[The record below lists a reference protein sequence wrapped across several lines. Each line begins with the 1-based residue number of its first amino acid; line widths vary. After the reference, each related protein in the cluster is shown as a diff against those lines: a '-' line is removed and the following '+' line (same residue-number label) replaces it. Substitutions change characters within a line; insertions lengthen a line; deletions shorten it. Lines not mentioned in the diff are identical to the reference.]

1 MPQSVYHIQL
11 EEIQAEIDMLNEACT
26 RPEEDEF
33 QIMRWRDRIFDLEQE
48 QILIE
53 QRQAELD
60 QMDDDYALFED
71 FIEFV

>member
-11 EEIQAEIDMLNEACT
+11 EEIQAEIDMLNEACS

-60 QMDDDYALFED
+60 QMDQDY
-71 FIEFV
+71 IEFV

>member
-1 MPQSVYHIQL
+1 
-11 EEIQAEIDMLNEACT
+11 
-26 RPEEDEF
+26 
-33 QIMRWRDRIFDLEQE
+33 MRWRDRIFDLEQE

-53 QRQAELD
+53 QRQEELD

>member
-33 QIMRWRDRIFDLEQE
+33 QIRRWRDRIFDLEQE
-48 QILIE
+48 QILLE

-60 QMDDDYALFED
+60 QMDQDY
-71 FIEFV
+71 IEFV

>member
-48 QILIE
+48 QILLE

-60 QMDDDYALFED
+60 QMDQD

>member
-11 EEIQAEIDMLNEACT
+11 QEIQEEIDMLNEACT

-33 QIMRWRDRIFDLEQE
+33 QIRRWQDRIFDLEQE

-60 QMDDDYALFED
+60 QMDQDY
-71 FIEFV
+71 IEFV

>member
-33 QIMRWRDRIFDLEQE
+33 QIRRWQDRIFDLEQE

>member
-33 QIMRWRDRIFDLEQE
+33 QIRRWRDRIFDLEQE

-60 QMDDDYALFED
+60 QMDQDY
-71 FIEFV
+71 IEFV

>member
-33 QIMRWRDRIFDLEQE
+33 QIRRWRDRIFDLEQE
-48 QILIE
+48 HILIE

-60 QMDDDYALFED
+60 QMDQDY
-71 FIEFV
+71 IEFV

>member
-33 QIMRWRDRIFDLEQE
+33 QIRRWQDRIFDLEQE

-60 QMDDDYALFED
+60 QMDQDY
-71 FIEFV
+71 IEFV

>member
-11 EEIQAEIDMLNEACT
+11 QEIQAEIDMLNEACT

-33 QIMRWRDRIFDLEQE
+33 QIRRWRDRIFDLEQE

-60 QMDDDYALFED
+60 QMDQDY
-71 FIEFV
+71 IEFV

>member
-11 EEIQAEIDMLNEACT
+11 QEIAEEIARLEEACS

-48 QILIE
+48 QIMIE
-53 QRQAELD
+53 QRQVELD
-60 QMDDDYALFED
+60 EADQSY
-71 FIEFV
+71 IECI

>member
-11 EEIQAEIDMLNEACT
+11 QEIQEEIDLLNEACCS
-26 RPEEDEF
+26 PEEDEF
-33 QIMRWRDRIFDLEQE
+33 QIQRWRDQIFDLEQE

-60 QMDDDYALFED
+60 QMDQDY
-71 FIEFV
+71 IEFV

>member
-11 EEIQAEIDMLNEACT
+11 QEIAEEIAMLDEACS

-48 QILIE
+48 QIMLE
-53 QRQAELD
+53 QRQVELD
-60 QMDDDYALFED
+60 EADQSY
-71 FIEFV
+71 IECI

>member
-11 EEIQAEIDMLNEACT
+11 EEIQAEIDLLNEACT

-33 QIMRWRDRIFDLEQE
+33 QIRRWRDRIFDLEQE
-48 QILIE
+48 QILLE

-60 QMDDDYALFED
+60 QMDQD

>member
-33 QIMRWRDRIFDLEQE
+33 QIRRWRDRIFYLEQE

-60 QMDDDYALFED
+60 QMDQDY
-71 FIEFV
+71 IEFV

>member
-33 QIMRWRDRIFDLEQE
+33 QIRRWRDRIFDLEQE
-48 QILIE
+48 QILLE

-60 QMDDDYALFED
+60 QMDQD